1 MGQTV
6 DMAER
11 TAPPNRSNS
20 ASEDQASPETA
31 RWRRFG
37 VTDRD
42 ASRAV
47 RELWSTLGNPRT
59 VASSVEVS
67 ANVSTNRVFLLR
79 LNDDTRLFAKV
90 SNYGSAFLFR
100 EDHDRV
106 LRLRKGLAGTR
117 FENFLAAPITKPAS
131 ILTNP
136 TAKTANRSE
145 PVHTYYDGS
154 VWGVMYEEVE
164 RRESLPKIL
173 NDADIECLA
182 REVAA
187 FHKACAEA
195 TVRDAIP
202 RTSTSISSD
211 MVHLLD
217 LVADRTASKT
227 LRLPSEAL
235 DIVRRHGQRF
245 LHALDDLGYADMAR
259 IPVLIDWNLGNFSV
273 DRASDGLFQL
283 FSRWDYDWF
292 RTDTLLL
299 DFYFLSRVSSQTG
312 DRTSF
317 SYGVHTLAEPRFTR
331 FIAAYHEV
339 SPLSEADIEM
349 MVETYRFF
357 ILHYVFSVG
366 DHFFRTDLWNTF
378 RQDAIVSGLPSID
391 KFDRSP
397 LLAAIRS

>member
-1 MGQTV
+1 
-6 DMAER
+6 MAER
-11 TAPPNRSNS
+11 TNQADGPNTSTF
-20 ASEDQASPETA
+20 ADPMQAIPDSA

-47 RELWSTLGNPRT
+47 RELWSTLQDPRT
-59 VASSVEVS
+59 VVSSVDVS

-79 LNDDTRLFAKV
+79 LSDDTHLFAKV

-117 FENFLAAPITKPAS
+117 FEKFLAAP
-131 ILTNP
+131 LTRTSSP
-136 TAKTANRSE
+136 TPSSKQSAATQTERE
-145 PVHTYYDGS
+145 HVHTYYDGS
-154 VWGVMYEEVE
+154 VWGVIYQEVE

-187 FHKACAEA
+187 FHKACSDV
-195 TVRDAIP
+195 TIRDAIP

-227 LRLPSEAL
+227 LRLPAEAL

-245 LHALDDLGYADMAR
+245 LHALDDLGYADMPR
-259 IPVLIDWNLGNFSV
+259 IPVLVDWNLGNFSV
-273 DRASDGLFQL
+273 DRASDGSFQL

-312 DRTSF
+312 DRTRF
-317 SYGVHTLAEPRFTR
+317 SYGVHTLSEPRFTR
-331 FIAAYHEV
+331 FIAAYNEV

-357 ILHYVFSVG
+357 ILHYVLSVG

-378 RQDAIVSGLPSID
+378 RQDAIVSGLPSVD
-391 KFDRSP
+391 AFDRAP

>member
-11 TAPPNRSNS
+11 TNSSNVSIS
-20 ASEDQASPETA
+20 ASQATAVPESA

-42 ASRAV
+42 ALRAV
-47 RELWSTLGNPRT
+47 RELWSTLGDART
-59 VASSVEVS
+59 VVASVEVS
-67 ANVSTNRVFLLR
+67 ANVSTNRVFMLR
-79 LNDDTRLFAKV
+79 LNDDTHLFAKV
-90 SNYGSAFLFR
+90 SNYGSSFLFR
-100 EDHDRV
+100 EEHDRV

-117 FENFLAAPITKPAS
+117 FENFLAAPLTKSSNESP
-131 ILTNP
+131 IP
-136 TAKTANRSE
+136 TKLSPTPRE
-145 PVHTYYDGS
+145 QVHTYYDGS
-154 VWGVMYEEVE
+154 VWGVIYEEVE

-187 FHKACAEA
+187 FHQLCSDV
-195 TVRDAIP
+195 TTRDAIP

-227 LRLPSEAL
+227 LRLPAEAL

-245 LHALDDLGYADMAR
+245 LHALDDLGYADMPR
-259 IPVLIDWNLGNFSV
+259 IPVLVDWNLGNFSV
-273 DRASDGLFQL
+273 DRLPDGSFQL

-312 DRTSF
+312 DRTRF
-317 SYGVHTLAEPRFTR
+317 SYGVHTLSEPRFTR
-331 FIAAYHEV
+331 FVAAYHEV
-339 SPLSEADIEM
+339 SPLSECDIEM
-349 MVETYRFF
+349 IVETYRFF
-357 ILHYVFSVG
+357 ILHYVLSVG
-366 DHFFRTDLWNTF
+366 DHFFRTDLWDTF
-378 RQDAIVSGLPSID
+378 RHDAITNGLPSVD
-391 KFDRSP
+391 TFDRSP
-397 LLAAIRS
+397 LLAVIS

>member
-1 MGQTV
+1 
-6 DMAER
+6 MAEPTNPSSGSIGSLPR
-11 TAPPNRSNS
+11 
-20 ASEDQASPETA
+20 QAVPESV

-47 RELWSTLGNPRT
+47 RELWSTLHDPRT
-59 VASSVEVS
+59 VVSSVEVS

-79 LNDDTRLFAKV
+79 LNDDTHLFAKV

-117 FENFLAAPITKPAS
+117 FQNFLAAPLTKTSSTTAS
-131 ILTNP
+131 G
-136 TAKTANRSE
+136 RSAAAQTGRE
-145 PVHTYYDGS
+145 NVHTYYDGS
-154 VWGVMYEEVE
+154 VWGVIYEEVE

-187 FHKACAEA
+187 FHEACSDV
-195 TVRDAIP
+195 TIRDAIP

-227 LRLPSEAL
+227 LRLPAEAL

-245 LHALDDLGYADMAR
+245 LHSLEDLGYADMPR
-259 IPVLIDWNLGNFSV
+259 IPVLVDWNLGNFSV
-273 DRASDGLFQL
+273 DRAADGSFQL

-312 DRTSF
+312 DRTRF
-317 SYGVHTLAEPRFTR
+317 SYGVHTLSEPRFIR
-331 FIAAYHEV
+331 FVAAYHEV

-357 ILHYVFSVG
+357 ILHYVLSVG
-366 DHFFRTDLWNTF
+366 DHFFRTDLWETF
-378 RQDAIVSGLPSID
+378 RHDAITSGLPSVD
-391 KFDRSP
+391 AFDRAP

>member
-117 FENFLAAPITKPAS
+117 FENFLAAQSPSQPRYSRIQQRKLQTG
-131 ILTNP
+131 
-136 TAKTANRSE
+136 ANRFT
-145 PVHTYYDGS
+145 PNT
-154 VWGVMYEEVE
+154 
-164 RRESLPKIL
+164 
-173 NDADIECLA
+173 
-182 REVAA
+182 
-187 FHKACAEA
+187 
-195 TVRDAIP
+195 TVRCGASC
-202 RTSTSISSD
+202 TKKSSD
-211 MVHLLD
+211 VNRCQKFSTMP
-217 LVADRTASKT
+217 T
-227 LRLPSEAL
+227 LNA
-235 DIVRRHGQRF
+235 
-245 LHALDDLGYADMAR
+245 
-259 IPVLIDWNLGNFSV
+259 
-273 DRASDGLFQL
+273 
-283 FSRWDYDWF
+283 
-292 RTDTLLL
+292 
-299 DFYFLSRVSSQTG
+299 
-312 DRTSF
+312 
-317 SYGVHTLAEPRFTR
+317 
-331 FIAAYHEV
+331 
-339 SPLSEADIEM
+339 
-349 MVETYRFF
+349 
-357 ILHYVFSVG
+357 
-366 DHFFRTDLWNTF
+366 
-378 RQDAIVSGLPSID
+378 
-391 KFDRSP
+391 
-397 LLAAIRS
+397 